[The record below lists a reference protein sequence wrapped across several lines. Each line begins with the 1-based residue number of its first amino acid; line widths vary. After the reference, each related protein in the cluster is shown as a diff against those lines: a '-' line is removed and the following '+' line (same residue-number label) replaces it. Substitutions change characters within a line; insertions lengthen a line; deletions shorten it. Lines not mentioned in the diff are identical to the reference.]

1 MKIKSIIQNLGANFL
16 TTILGLIGSIIL
28 ARWLGPA
35 QRGLFAA
42 IILIPSLLQ
51 YVFNFGMYSAIIY
64 FTAQNDSP
72 KHKIWSN
79 LICIGLI
86 QSVLGFLFGWGLIN
100 FYLQKYAS
108 DSIIFSHFYL
118 ATFPVGLIGT
128 YATFMLQGAS
138 CFRLTNILKCIVPMG
153 YCLGII
159 TLQLLNILTV
169 EHLVY
174 LQIFIQ
180 SCYLLCAVCLLY
192 RYLLH
197 RFSFTYDANLM
208 RNMLTYGVK
217 VWIGDISYLANARI
231 DQFMI
236 GAMLVSRDL
245 GIYTIAVSIAG
256 FTGILSRAVGTIIL
270 PTVAGKIS
278 VIEQKNE
285 IVSFFQRY
293 WIVSIIFHFG
303 FAIAVWI
310 LLPIIYGNAYTES
323 VAICQILVIGYF
335 FINAKTVL
343 AEGLQGM
350 GFPEI
355 ISAVEVFGMC
365 ISLILSILLIKPY
378 GILGVS
384 IAITLA
390 YLGQFIGLIIFS
402 NKKGIPYLRL
412 LCPSRKEILDDF
424 RWLKSKINH

>member
-1 MKIKSIIQNLGANFL
+1 VKIKSIIQNLGANLL
-16 TTILGLIGSIIL
+16 TTILGLVGSIIL
-28 ARWLGPA
+28 ARWLGPT

-42 IILIPSLLQ
+42 IILIPSILQ
-51 YVFNFGMYSAIIY
+51 YVVNFGMYSAIIY
-64 FTAQNDSP
+64 FTAQKDSP

-86 QSVLGFLFGWGLIN
+86 QSILGTFIGWGVTNL
-100 FYLQKYAS
+100 YLQKYPS
-108 DSIIFSHFYL
+108 DALLFSHFYL
-118 ATFPVGLIGT
+118 ATLPLGLMGM

-138 CFRLTNILKCIVPMG
+138 FFRLTNILKCIVPIG

-159 TLQLLNILTV
+159 ALQLLIILTI

-180 SCYLLCAVCLLY
+180 SCYLLSAVFLLY
-192 RYLLH
+192 KYLLH
-197 RFSFTYDANLM
+197 RFSFTYDSHLM

-236 GAMLVSRDL
+236 GAILVSRDL

-270 PTVAGKIS
+270 PTVAGKTS
-278 VIEQKNE
+278 KIEQKNE
-285 IVSFFQRY
+285 IISFFQRY
-293 WIVSIIFHFG
+293 WIVSIMFHFG
-303 FAIAVWI
+303 FMIVVWF
-310 LLPIIYGNAYTES
+310 LLPIIYGNAYAES
-323 VAICQILVIGYF
+323 VMICQILIIGYF

-355 ISAVEVFGMC
+355 ISAVEVLGMC

-378 GILGVS
+378 GLFGVA
-384 IAITLA
+384 IAIASA
-390 YLGQFIGLIIFS
+390 YFGQFVGLIIFS

-412 LCPSRKEILDDF
+412 LCPSRKEILNDF